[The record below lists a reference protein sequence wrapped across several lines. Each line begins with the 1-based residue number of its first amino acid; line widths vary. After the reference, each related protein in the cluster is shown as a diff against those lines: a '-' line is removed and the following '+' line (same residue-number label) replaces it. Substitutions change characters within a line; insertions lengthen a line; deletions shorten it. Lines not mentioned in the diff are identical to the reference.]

1 MLKYTDGGGIH
12 KDDEKFFPKNTEAKK
27 RRHYPHV
34 YNF

>member
-27 RRHYPHV
+27 KETLSPCI
-34 YNF
+34 